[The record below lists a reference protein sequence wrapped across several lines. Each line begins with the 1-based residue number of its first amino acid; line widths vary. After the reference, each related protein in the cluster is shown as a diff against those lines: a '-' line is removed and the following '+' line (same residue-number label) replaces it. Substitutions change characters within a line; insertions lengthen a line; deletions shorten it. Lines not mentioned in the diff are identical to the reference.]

1 MIFKIIEE
9 LNAENGSNYKMATLK
24 KYSDNELLKRVLKM
38 AYDKA
43 TYTYGISMKNI
54 DSNIPENSGK
64 KIRSLEQCL
73 DVLVNSF
80 VTREY
85 TGNTAIDIL
94 EDLLYSLNA
103 EDRIIL
109 SRIIGRD
116 LKINMG
122 RSNIN
127 KVFKDLIVKPVYM
140 RCGIYNSKTSS
151 KINIDGAYLQLKADG
166 TYREFTVDQ
175 GVVTCISRSG
185 EEYTYPVLFEG
196 LSKFPDGKY
205 IGELTVSGTN
215 DRATGNGLIN
225 SDNPPHDLINLDL
238 WDYITPEE
246 YQNAA
251 NKVKNTTKYSDRFNT
266 LVKTIESAQNLK
278 NINIIETHIVKSIPE
293 ALAIV
298 GEWMRNGLEG
308 GILKD
313 KDNIFRDGTS
323 PQQLKLK
330 LEIDADVRITGF
342 TEGTKGTS
350 REFTF
355 GAITFE
361 NDEGTIKG
369 QTSGFTDAQLK
380 DFNSRR
386 EELIGKIMSVQF
398 NDITQARTND
408 FYALSHPRFIEL
420 RDDKNTTDTLERVLE
435 LKEMATNFV

>member
-1 MIFKIIEE
+1 MIFKILEE

-54 DSNIPENSGK
+54 DSNIPENSGEK
-64 KIRSLEQCL
+64 LRSLEQCL

-85 TGNTAIDIL
+85 TGNTAIDFL
-94 EDLLYSLNA
+94 EDILYSLNS
-103 EDRIIL
+103 EDRIVL

-151 KINIDGAYLQLKADG
+151 KINIDDAYLQLKADG

-175 GVVTCISRSG
+175 GIVTCISRSG
-185 EEYTYPVLFEG
+185 EEYAYPVLSEG

-278 NINIIETHIVKSIPE
+278 NINIIETHIVKSIPQ
-293 ALAIV
+293 ALTIV

-380 DFNSRR
+380 DFNGRR
-386 EELIGKIMSVQF
+386 KELIGKIMSVQF

-420 RDDKNTTDTLERVLE
+420 RDDKNSTDTLERVLE

>member
-103 EDRIIL
+103 EDRIVL
-109 SRIIGRD
+109 SKIIGRD

>member
-1 MIFKIIEE
+1 MIFKILEE

-54 DSNIPENSGK
+54 DSNIPENSDRK
-64 KIRSLEQCL
+64 LRSLEQCL

-103 EDRIIL
+103 EDRIVL

-205 IGELTVSGTN
+205 IGELTVSGAN

-266 LVKTIESAQNLK
+266 LVKTVESAQNLK
-278 NINIIETHIVKSIPE
+278 NINIIETHIVKSMSE

-298 GEWMRNGLEG
+298 SEWMRNGLEG

>member
-1 MIFKIIEE
+1 MIFKILEE

-24 KYSDNELLKRVLKM
+24 KYYDNELLKRVLKM

-54 DSNIPENSGK
+54 DSNIPENSGEK
-64 KIRSLEQCL
+64 LRSLEQCL

-94 EDLLYSLNA
+94 EDLLYSLNV
-103 EDRIIL
+103 EDRIVL

-151 KINIDGAYLQLKADG
+151 KINIDDAYLQLKADG

-175 GVVTCISRSG
+175 GIVTCISRSG
-185 EEYTYPVLFEG
+185 EEYAYPVLSEG

-278 NINIIETHIVKSIPE
+278 NINIIETHIVKSIPQ
-293 ALAIV
+293 ALTIV

-380 DFNSRR
+380 DFNGRR

-420 RDDKNTTDTLERVLE
+420 RDDKNSTDTLERVLE

>member
-1 MIFKIIEE
+1 MIFKILEE

-54 DSNIPENSGK
+54 DSNIPENSGEK
-64 KIRSLEQCL
+64 LRSLEQCL

-85 TGNTAIDIL
+85 TCNTAIDIL
-94 EDLLYSLNA
+94 EDLLYSLNV
-103 EDRIIL
+103 EDRIVL

-151 KINIDGAYLQLKADG
+151 KINIDDAYLQLKADG

-175 GVVTCISRSG
+175 GIVTCISRSG
-185 EEYTYPVLFEG
+185 EEYAYPVLSEG

-225 SDNPPHDLINLDL
+225 QDNPPHDLINLDL

-278 NINIIETHIVKSIPE
+278 NINIIETHIVKSIPQ
-293 ALAIV
+293 ALTIV

-380 DFNSRR
+380 DFNGRR

-420 RDDKNTTDTLERVLE
+420 RDDKNSTDTLERVLE
-435 LKEMATNFV
+435 LKEMATNFI

>member
-1 MIFKIIEE
+1 MIFKILEE

-54 DSNIPENSGK
+54 DSNIPENSGEK
-64 KIRSLEQCL
+64 LRSLEQCL

-85 TGNTAIDIL
+85 TCNTAIDIL
-94 EDLLYSLNA
+94 EDLLYSLNV
-103 EDRIIL
+103 EDRIVL

-127 KVFKDLIVKPVYM
+127 KVFKDLIVKQVYM

-151 KINIDGAYLQLKADG
+151 KINIDDAYLQLKADG

-175 GVVTCISRSG
+175 GIVTCISRSG
-185 EEYTYPVLFEG
+185 EEYAYPVLSEG

-225 SDNPPHDLINLDL
+225 QDNPPHDLINLDL

-278 NINIIETHIVKSIPE
+278 NINIIETHIVKSIPQ
-293 ALAIV
+293 ALTIV

-380 DFNSRR
+380 DFNGRR

-420 RDDKNTTDTLERVLE
+420 RDDKNSTDTLERVLE
-435 LKEMATNFV
+435 LKEMATNFI

>member
-1 MIFKIIEE
+1 MIFKILEE

-54 DSNIPENSGK
+54 DSNIPENSGEK
-64 KIRSLEQCL
+64 LRSLEQCL

-94 EDLLYSLNA
+94 EDLLYSLNV
-103 EDRIIL
+103 EDRIVL

-151 KINIDGAYLQLKADG
+151 KINIDDAYLQLKADG

-175 GVVTCISRSG
+175 GIVTCISRSG
-185 EEYTYPVLFEG
+185 EEYAYPVLSEG

-278 NINIIETHIVKSIPE
+278 NINIIETHIVKSIPQ
-293 ALAIV
+293 ALTIV

-380 DFNSRR
+380 DFNGRR

-420 RDDKNTTDTLERVLE
+420 RDDKNSTDTLERVLE